1 MAKKQYTDAERAEY
15 RAAKRAQQREDLE
28 RAAQALLSSDGWRA
42 WAETRASFHDY
53 SLGNCMLI
61 ALQRPDATHVAGF
74 HKWRELGR
82 SVRKGEHGIRILAP
96 MIVGGSKDERSQL
109 RKNGQTDAQAD
120 GWQTDGGPR
129 VAFRG
134 VAVFDISQTDGEP
147 LPEIPREPIE
157 GDSHAD
163 YVPRLE
169 AWARAHGIECER
181 EPLEHAGGYY
191 SETDGR
197 RRVVVST
204 EIGCP
209 NRHVRT
215 LLHELA
221 HALGV
226 PNYKEHGRDASEV
239 IAETAGFIAAG
250 AIGLDTSGE
259 AVPYVASWGEDGE
272 LEAIKAKA
280 ELVDGIA
287 RELESA
293 CGIGGRR

>member
-15 RAAKRAQQREDLE
+15 RAAKRTQQREDLE
-28 RAAQALLSSDGWRA
+28 RAARALLSSDGWRT
-42 WAETRASFHDY
+42 WAETRARFHDY

-61 ALQRPDATHVAGF
+61 AMQRPDATHVAGF

-109 RKNGQTDAQAD
+109 RANGRTDAEAD

-129 VAFRG
+129 VTFRG
-134 VAVFDISQTDGEP
+134 VSVFDISQTDGDP
-147 LPEIPREPIE
+147 LPERPDAQPIT
-157 GDSHAD
+157 GDSHAE
-163 YVPRLE
+163 YLPRLE
-169 AWARAHGIECER
+169 GWAAAQGISVSRER
-181 EPLEHAGGYY
+181 LEHGGGYY
-191 SETDGR
+191 SDKD
-197 RRVVVST
+197 RRVVLSDAL
-204 EIGCP
+204 GSP
-209 NRHVRT
+209 NRELRT

-226 PNYKEHGRDASEV
+226 PNYREHGRDASEV
-239 IAETAGFIAAG
+239 IVETAAFIAAG

-259 AVPYVASWGEDGE
+259 SVPYVAGWGEDGK
-272 LEAIKAKA
+272 LDAIRKCA

-287 RELESA
+287 RQLEGA
-293 CGIGGRR
+293 CGLATKR